1 MSYYL
6 RDIIELRKDFAE
18 AYTSKKYADAIEY
31 GNKIIDLHKDNSDC
45 DTEAYA
51 DDVNNL
57 AVVYDEVHMNDRAV
71 ELYKEAAEIKEDL
84 LGDDSES
91 YLDTIENLGVL
102 YAVTGSFDKAEE
114 LLKKVNTHTEETNG
128 PVSER
133 HVKSLYNLGNMYA
146 DRGRYKE
153 GAECLEKA
161 LEYAKKIRDYDMAEF
176 EDIRV
181 SLGNLYKKSGNY
193 KRAMDEYE
201 RALKIS
207 EDRNEEGSYFK
218 MTFLLSYA
226 LLCQKCELYD
236 KAAEI
241 YEKAVDVREKLMD
254 TGHLDFISVLNNL
267 AAIYNR
273 AKKTDKAVETHKRV
287 LSVVEDILG
296 KDHVFYGDVITN
308 LGVDYSAAGDYE
320 KALKYH
326 NEALEIKKNIVGEKH
341 IHYVLTLVSL
351 ADVYEKMGKYD
362 RALDIQNKA
371 LEIRRELFGEINEQ
385 VSDSLVNLGRISL
398 KKGEITK
405 AQGFFMQAL
414 IMNKEIIVAAGLK
427 VRGYGENIRL
437 MAEACAEAGE
447 LDKTE
452 QFCSNLAEYRRSEYG
467 DSHPKYAAALYDGG
481 AILMKKG
488 WYAQA
493 EKYMEKAAEITEL
506 KMGMNTPFC
515 QRSIYAWGKTL
526 YENKKYSAASD
537 VLKKAGSVWKKYST
551 DTDTLVKIMF
561 MQAKTQYM
569 LGFPQKAAEITL
581 RASGIASRNAKDTYD
596 DLMTGEMTDYARVM
610 LKGNDA
616 KKAFD
621 ELEKIR
627 TTAEGCKKDIKRDY
641 YRVSSEAAYAAG
653 NYAAASD
660 RAEKAYNEDENE
672 ADRIQDGIMNAKALT
687 ALNRTDES
695 GGVLD
700 GIKKTLGENNDLY
713 IKFAAECYCLSGV
726 NRFMKNDFE
735 AADKDFAKG
744 LEEAKAR
751 ENLPVAEYTKYLK
764 TAAKTAENVSDF
776 VKAVEYLSECALIIR
791 RDEGE
796 GKDFADILYKAAGL
810 YCAQQRYDD
819 AVTMYDKA
827 AEIYKQFYG
836 DTSEKYIDTL
846 YEACSSLFKAKKYAE
861 TAQRLESY
869 PAFSHRGNEFND
881 LLAASY
887 KASGAVGKLIKLK
900 LGKQIKRG

>member
-18 AYTSKKYADAIEY
+18 AYKTKRYADAIEY
-31 GNKIIDLHKDNSDC
+31 GNKIIDIYKENNDC
-45 DTEAYA
+45 DSEAYA
-51 DDVNNL
+51 DDINNL
-57 AVVYDEVHMNDRAV
+57 AILYDEVRINEKAI
-71 ELYKEAAEIKEDL
+71 ELYKEAAELKEDL

-91 YLDTIENLGVL
+91 YLETIENLGIL
-102 YAVTGSFDKAEE
+102 YSVTGSFDKAEE
-114 LLKKVNTHTEETNG
+114 LLKRVKNHTEEADG
-128 PVSER
+128 PLSER

-146 DRGRYKE
+146 DKGMYKE
-153 GAECLEKA
+153 SAEYLEKA
-161 LEYAKKIRDYDMAEF
+161 LEYAKKIRNYSVSDM

-193 KRAMDEYE
+193 KRALDEYE

-207 EDRNEEGSYFK
+207 EERNEEESYFK

-241 YEKAVDVREKLMD
+241 YEKAVESREKLMD

-273 AKKTDKAVETHKRV
+273 SKKTEKAVETHKRV

-308 LGVDYSAAGDYE
+308 LGVDYSVAGDYE

-326 NEALEIKKNIVGEKH
+326 NEALEIKKQIVGEKH

-351 ADVYEKMGKYD
+351 ADVYEKMEKYD
-362 RALDIQNKA
+362 RALEIQNKA

-452 QFCSNLAEYRRSEYG
+452 QFCSNLAEYRKSEYG

-488 WYAQA
+488 YYAQA
-493 EKYMEKAAEITEL
+493 EKYLEKAAEITEL
-506 KMGMNTPFC
+506 KMGMETPFC
-515 QRSIYAWGKTL
+515 QRSLYAYGKTL
-526 YENKKYSAASD
+526 YENKKYSKAAD
-537 VLKKAGSVWKKYST
+537 VLKKAGSVWKKYSD

-561 MQAKTQYM
+561 LQAKTQYM
-569 LGFPQKAAEITL
+569 LGFPQKAAEVTL
-581 RASGIASRNAKDTYD
+581 RAGGIASRNSKDGYA
-596 DLMTGEMTDYARVM
+596 DLMTEEMTDYARIM
-610 LKGNDA
+610 IKGGDS

-621 ELEKIR
+621 ELEKISSV
-627 TTAEGCKKDIKRDY
+627 AEGSKKEIQREY
-641 YRVSSEAAYAAG
+641 LRTSAEAAYGAG
-653 NYAAASD
+653 NYAAASERAKKVYAD
-660 RAEKAYNEDENE
+660 DDNADKAEKA
-672 ADRIQDGIMNAKALT
+672 ADGILTAKALT
-687 ALNRTDES
+687 ALKRFEESDEILS
-695 GGVLD
+695 D
-700 GIKKTLGENNDLY
+700 IKEILSEDNDLY
-713 IKFAAECYCLSGV
+713 IKFAAETYCLSGV
-726 NRFMKNDFE
+726 NQFSRGKFEEADSDFT
-735 AADKDFAKG
+735 KG

-751 ENLPVAEYTKYLK
+751 ENLPVSEYTAYLK
-764 TAAKTAENVSDF
+764 MAAQAAEKTNAL
-776 VKAVEYLSECALIIR
+776 VKAIENLSECALIIR
-791 RDEGE
+791 RDSGE
-796 GKDFADILYKAAGL
+796 GKEFADILYKAAGL
-810 YCAQQRYDD
+810 YCVQERYED

-827 AEIYKQFYG
+827 AAIYSQFYG
-836 DTSEKYIDTL
+836 EKSEQYVDTL
-846 YEACSSLFKAKKYAE
+846 YESCLSLFKAKKYAE
-861 TAQRLESY
+861 TAERIEKLQPVEYRK
-869 PAFSHRGNEFND
+869 NEFNS
-881 LLAASY
+881 LLSDSY
-887 KASGAVGKLIKLK
+887 KASKAVGKLIKLK
-900 LGKQIKRG
+900 FGGKK